1 MQMIGTILGET
12 LALDIMKVDLSMKKE
27 FLAELKACRKELEKD
42 KTEFSDSKK
51 TITEPQLSS
60 HTWQGSLADSFDR
73 IRGLMKT
80 AYNDISGKQLS
91 DVLSKIDERIKS
103 LQEDIHSLSQ
113 EVRSL
118 EKKIENAK
126 REARNKE

>member
-1 MQMIGTILGET
+1 MIGSILGET
-12 LALDIMKVDLSMKKE
+12 LALDIMKVDLSLKKE
-27 FLAELKACRKELEKD
+27 FLAELKACRAELKAD

-51 TITEPQLSS
+51 MITEPQLSS
-60 HTWQGSLADSFDR
+60 HTWQGSLADSFEQ
-73 IRGLMKT
+73 IRDLMKT
-80 AYNDISGKQLS
+80 AYNDISGKQLP
-91 DVLSKIDERIKS
+91 DVLSKIDERIKT

-118 EKKIENAK
+118 EKKIEHEK

>member
-1 MQMIGTILGET
+1 MIGSILGET

-27 FLAELKACRKELEKD
+27 FLTELKACRKELEKD

-60 HTWQGSLADSFDR
+60 HSWQGSLADSFNR

-91 DVLSKIDERIKS
+91 DLLSKIDERIKS
-103 LQEDIHSLSQ
+103 LEEDIHCS
-113 EVRSL
+113 
-118 EKKIENAK
+118 
-126 REARNKE
+126 ARKFVL